1 VAETLADPVA
11 QFKAKETFFTPANL
25 ISLMRAM
32 MVFPAIFAIM
42 AHLNILAA
50 SIFVTA
56 FLSDLADG
64 LLARKMNDVSE
75 WGKVIDPLADKIF
88 VGFVV
93 LAMAYYEYIPWWFV
107 VAILA
112 RDIVIVLAGIWATR
126 KFKVVLPS
134 NYPGKA
140 AVLVISV
147 TLFLIMAG
155 LRGTAIDWMQY
166 ASIVLMAVSLVMYA
180 KRLFR
185 LLRAVPVA

>member
-1 VAETLADPVA
+1 VDQAVADPVA
-11 QFKAKETFFTPANL
+11 QFKAKDIFFTPANL
-25 ISLMRAM
+25 VSLMRAM
-32 MVFPAIFAIM
+32 MVFPAIMAIM

-88 VGFVV
+88 VGSVV
-93 LAMAYYEYIPWWFV
+93 LAMAYFDYIPWWFV
-107 VAILA
+107 IAILA
-112 RDIVIVLAGIWATR
+112 RDIVIVLVGIWATR

-147 TLFLIMAG
+147 TLFLVMTGVKGQTIVW
-155 LRGTAIDWMQY
+155 LEY
-166 ASIVLMAVSLVMYA
+166 ASLVLMGVSLLMYG
-180 KRLFR
+180 KRLIG
-185 LLRAVPVA
+185 LLRAVPVV

>member
-1 VAETLADPVA
+1 MSETVADPVA
-11 QFKAKETFFTPANL
+11 QFKAKDTLFTPANL

-42 AHLNILAA
+42 MHLNILAA

-56 FLSDLADG
+56 FISDLADG

-88 VGFVV
+88 VGLVV
-93 LAMAYYEYIPWWFV
+93 LAMAYYQYIPWWFV
-107 VAILA
+107 IAILA

-140 AVLVISV
+140 AVLVIAL
-147 TLFLIMAG
+147 TLFLIMTG
-155 LRGTAIDWMQY
+155 VSGQTITWMQY
-166 ASIVLMAVSLVMYA
+166 GSLVLMGVSLIMYG
-180 KRLFR
+180 KRLVG
-185 LLRAVPVA
+185 LLRAVAN

>member
-1 VAETLADPVA
+1 MSETVADPVA
-11 QFKAKETFFTPANL
+11 QFKAKDTLFTPANL

-42 AHLNILAA
+42 MHLNILAA

-56 FLSDLADG
+56 FISDLADG

-88 VGFVV
+88 VGLVV
-93 LAMAYYEYIPWWFV
+93 LAMAYYQYIPWWFV
-107 VAILA
+107 IAILA
-112 RDIVIVLAGIWATR
+112 RDIVIVLVGIWATR

-140 AVLVISV
+140 AVLVIAL
-147 TLFLIMAG
+147 TLFLIMTG
-155 LRGTAIDWMQY
+155 VSGQTIVFMQY
-166 ASIVLMAVSLVMYA
+166 GSIVLMAVSLVMYA
-180 KRLFR
+180 KRLYD
-185 LLRAVPVA
+185 LQRAVATA

>member
-1 VAETLADPVA
+1 MDQVVADPVA
-11 QFKAKETFFTPANL
+11 QYKAKDAFFTPANL
-25 ISLMRAM
+25 VSLMRAM
-32 MVFPAIFAIM
+32 MVFPAIMAIM
-42 AHLNILAA
+42 AHLNLLAA

-88 VGFVV
+88 VGCVV
-93 LAMAYYEYIPWWFV
+93 LAMAYYDYIPWWFV
-107 VAILA
+107 LAILG

-147 TLFLIMAG
+147 TLFLIMTG
-155 LRGTAIDWMQY
+155 LKGQPIVWMEY
-166 ASIVLMAVSLVMYA
+166 ASLALMAVSLLMYA
-180 KRLFR
+180 RRLIGIM
-185 LLRAVPVA
+185 RAVPAT